1 MKFSTPE
8 ELVYDYLIDEL
19 EIEIELCQQR
29 VEILESIGD
38 VHDAILE
45 EKQLQKLKEKHKTLH
60 QYKLEVA
67 YKTTNAPHYLEIGHY
82 NRFAKKIVD
91 DEYNSFGL
99 NDDSFNYYYENTHI
113 KLKDWRELEENQEYI
128 INNLTLKRVGD
139 TLLTQYPHEAM
150 WYELDDT
157 PECENPYFTIM
168 KNKEVY
174 KK

>member
-29 VEILESIGD
+29 VDILESNGD
-38 VHDAILE
+38 LKDAINE
-45 EKQLQKLKEKHKTLH
+45 EKQLQKLKEKHKILYS
-60 QYKLEVA
+60 YKLEA
-67 YKTTNAPHYLEIGHY
+67 GNKTTITPYYLEIGHY

-113 KLKDWRELEENQEYI
+113 KLKDWRQLEENVEYI
-128 INNLTLKRVGD
+128 VNNLTLKRVDD
-139 TLLTQYPHEAM
+139 TLLTQYPQEHM
-150 WYELDDT
+150 WYELDDKNQS
-157 PECENPYFTIM
+157 ENSVFTIM
-168 KNKEVY
+168 KDKEVY
-174 KK
+174 RK